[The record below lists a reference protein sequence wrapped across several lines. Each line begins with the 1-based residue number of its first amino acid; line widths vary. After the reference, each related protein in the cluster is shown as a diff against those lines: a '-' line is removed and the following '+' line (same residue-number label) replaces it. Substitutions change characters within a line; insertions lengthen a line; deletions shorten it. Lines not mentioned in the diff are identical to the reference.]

1 VTAALVAC
9 QPPVELPKQD
19 ALSGFEV
26 DVNGFSFPNF
36 GGASE
41 TAKLTPSLVARLFG
55 PESVC
60 ASPEGACRLTPLAN
74 QWMTKVN
81 ESMRG
86 GRCEGFAVL
95 SGLFYQGVLSPTDFG
110 ANDAFDLNL
119 LNRPQLSQEIAYW
132 FSTQFLRDVVKE
144 STRSLDGRQA
154 VAFLSEQYRKSP
166 VEDLYRVGMVR
177 VGADGKV
184 TGGHAMV
191 ATAVLIDEPEK
202 RFRIQVYDNNH
213 PGAARFISVDSV
225 ANTWEYEAART
236 PKDALSLYQGTS
248 ANRNLLYLAPL
259 KNRTGQQRCSFC
271 GLQAGDAS
279 AALNQIFSFGS
290 VEVAAVD
297 GQGNATGVVQGRFV
311 NTLPGASLA
320 PNFSIEPWEDPMP
333 PIVFVPASGSTGGQ
347 SLSFRVT
354 GTGGSDAMHMTMFGA
369 GFSVGVSGDAPPA
382 GASNVVTVSKGG
394 TRVSVTHAPD
404 AGGEFTVS
412 AIAET
417 ADGGQTQVEVTLQ
430 LDAGYVDTSSVEV
443 NPVTGNATVAAQGDA
458 DVQVEVAVVRS
469 SGGDEVVIEGTT
481 TAPAGG
487 SLEFNISG
495 YSADA
500 GVLEVTV
507 DQDGDGT
514 PDMTVP
520 VPNHGPSS
528 PPAAPEGLRALPV
541 AYNRVQLYWRDAS
554 RYEARVVVE
563 RALGAGSFTQLIELP
578 PDTESYLDTL
588 VVASE
593 SYRYR
598 VRATNAYGASPWSTE
613 ASVMSPECPT
623 GLQDRDR
630 DGTCENACSVTICDP
645 HATCDDASGQAV
657 CACSSGFSGD
667 GRACADT
674 DECLTNNGGCGDATY
689 FTCTNNVGAGPTCSD
704 INECLTNNG
713 GCGDATY
720 FTCTNNAGAGPTCGD
735 VNECLTNNGGCG
747 DATYFICTNNA
758 GAGPTCSDINECLS
772 NNGGCGDAAYFSC
785 TNNAG
790 AGPTCSDINECLT
803 NNGGCGDAT
812 YFTCTNNAG
821 AGPTCSDIN
830 ECLTNNGGCGDAA
843 YFSCTN
849 NAGAG
854 PTCSDIN
861 ECLTNNGG
869 CGDAT
874 YFSCTNNAGAGPT
887 CSDIDECLTNNGGCG
902 DATYFTCTNNAGA
915 GPTCSDINECLT
927 NNGGCGDATYFT
939 CTNNA
944 GAGPTCSDI
953 NECLT
958 SNGGCGDVTYFTCTN
973 NAGAGPTC
981 SDINEC
987 LTNNG
992 GCGDATYFTCTNNTG
1007 AGPTCSD
1014 INECLANNGGCGDA
1028 TYFTCT
1034 NNAGAGPTCSDLN
1047 ECLTN
1052 NGGCGDATYFS
1063 CTNNAGAG
1071 PTCSDLNECLT
1082 NNGGCGDATYFTCT
1096 NNAGAGP
1103 TCGDLNE
1110 CLTNNGGCGE
1120 ATFTLCTNNVGA
1132 GPTCSDLNEC
1142 LTNNGGCGL
1151 STAASCTNRI
1161 ASPPTCVC
1169 LPGRT
1174 GSLCATL
1181 TEFIVS
1187 ATNPTTHEAL
1197 IDMVRDAAGNLY
1209 LAVQTDGATAY
1220 GGGVSLGARG
1230 GNDIALVSFDPAG
1243 RARWAVLL
1251 GSSAHDGAVKLAI
1264 DAADNVFIVG
1274 TARGVPFWVSASD
1287 SLGVVGGYV
1296 ASYTS
1301 AGVYRWSR
1309 SVASDARSIA
1319 IGPSGNVTVSG
1330 LANGAFDYGLG
1341 TQQARGAGD
1350 LFLVTYTNDG
1360 LATLWAR
1367 VYGSD
1372 PYPYAPDNSFE
1383 DMVYDATGNLY
1394 ASGHLGGP
1402 NGNVGGATLP
1412 YVGQQTAVLASYTS
1426 GGVHRWSKSF
1436 APSGPSYADSAATS
1450 IAIDGAGHLA
1460 TFVRF
1465 RDSID
1470 LGGGTLTTPSPG
1482 GVGYGGV
1489 GVGVLGVFA
1498 TVDGA
1503 FVAQRPFLTGVPT
1516 IALDVRYDSAG
1527 NVLLAGNAS
1536 NDGADFGAGP
1546 TRRGAFVAGYD
1557 AALNYRFSKVAIGGA
1572 YPYAQALVVADDG
1585 DIYAAG
1591 NFDNTTVSWGVGS
1604 VVESGIGNDFWLARM
1619 HPMLPVVSG
1628 LVAHYTAREPSGL
1641 TLAGSSVNVWSDL
1654 SGSGHPL
1661 APSATSPTWLATG
1674 INGRAAL
1681 DFATGRGLVSG
1692 PFPLTTDVTVLVVAT
1707 WGSSPDTWGS
1717 LAHHGSRDNDWSL
1730 EQVPTAS
1737 DTVHFQSQNDN
1748 TGVELVCKVGE
1759 PTLFVGIVEG
1769 NTRTL
1774 RLVDSAG
1781 DRQVSGAGVSIAA
1794 GNKALW
1800 VGRSDVGESANALI
1814 GEVVYFNRALTPA
1827 ETNQLVSDLKAT
1839 WGIAHP

>member
-1 VTAALVAC
+1 MTAALVAC

-674 DECLTNNGGCGDATY
+674 D
-689 FTCTNNVGAGPTCSD
+689 
-704 INECLTNNG
+704 
-713 GCGDATY
+713 
-720 FTCTNNAGAGPTCGD
+720 
-735 VNECLTNNGGCG
+735 
-747 DATYFICTNNA
+747 
-758 GAGPTCSDINECLS
+758 
-772 NNGGCGDAAYFSC
+772 
-785 TNNAG
+785 
-790 AGPTCSDINECLT
+790 
-803 NNGGCGDAT
+803 
-812 YFTCTNNAG
+812 
-821 AGPTCSDIN
+821 
-830 ECLTNNGGCGDAA
+830 
-843 YFSCTN
+843 
-849 NAGAG
+849 
-854 PTCSDIN
+854 
-861 ECLTNNGG
+861 
-869 CGDAT
+869 
-874 YFSCTNNAGAGPT
+874 
-887 CSDIDECLTNNGGCG
+887 
-902 DATYFTCTNNAGA
+902 
-915 GPTCSDINECLT
+915 
-927 NNGGCGDATYFT
+927 
-939 CTNNA
+939 
-944 GAGPTCSDI
+944 
-953 NECLT
+953 
-958 SNGGCGDVTYFTCTN
+958 
-973 NAGAGPTC
+973 
-981 SDINEC
+981 
-987 LTNNG
+987 
-992 GCGDATYFTCTNNTG
+992 
-1007 AGPTCSD
+1007 
-1014 INECLANNGGCGDA
+1014 
-1028 TYFTCT
+1028 
-1034 NNAGAGPTCSDLN
+1034 
-1047 ECLTN
+1047 
-1052 NGGCGDATYFS
+1052 
-1063 CTNNAGAG
+1063 
-1071 PTCSDLNECLT
+1071 
-1082 NNGGCGDATYFTCT
+1082 
-1096 NNAGAGP
+1096 
-1103 TCGDLNE
+1103 
-1110 CLTNNGGCGE
+1110 
-1120 ATFTLCTNNVGA
+1120 
-1132 GPTCSDLNEC
+1132 EC